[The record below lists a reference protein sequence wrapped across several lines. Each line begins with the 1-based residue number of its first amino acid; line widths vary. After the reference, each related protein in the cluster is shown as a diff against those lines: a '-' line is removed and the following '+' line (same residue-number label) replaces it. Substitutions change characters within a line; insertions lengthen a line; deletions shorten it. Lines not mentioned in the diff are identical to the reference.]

1 MSSIAYVT
9 DSKMLEMHRLNAHK
23 TMNFW
28 RLSNKINFSDFKKGD
43 LVFFLS
49 KDKKHLLKKE
59 KGIVGYGRL
68 KDIHLSSIKSMWNK
82 YKEENGFN
90 TYDEFIEALTKLSK
104 NNKLPDKISSFYLEN
119 VNFFQAPI
127 YLSECG
133 MKISNNVES
142 YIYLKADDVTLKIL
156 EYAKASPDL
165 WSNSD
170 ISNIEEDEL
179 RFKLAVAHKNI
190 GDYKLNEKL
199 SKRTNRVLKKYIKD
213 NDCEFVPGSNQELFR
228 IIGNKLEI
236 LLYNDKEVEKRLLI
250 GQAILY
256 MHYLNDFDISF
267 KFLNDDTNL
276 VSLINKP

>member
-142 YIYLKADDVTLKIL
+142 YIYLKADDITLKIL

-179 RFKLAVAHKNI
+179 RYKLTIAHKNI
-190 GDYKLNEKL
+190 GDIKLNEKL
-199 SKRTNRVLKKYIKD
+199 SKRTNRVLRKYIKD
-213 NDCEFVPGSNQELFR
+213 NDYEFVPGSNQELFR

-256 MHYLNDFDISF
+256 MHYLSDFDISF

>member
-179 RFKLAVAHKNI
+179 RFKLAIAHKNI

-213 NDCEFVPGSNQELFR
+213 NDYEFVPGSNQELFR

>member
-1 MSSIAYVT
+1 MSSIAYIT

-28 RLSNKINFSDFKKGD
+28 RLSNKTNFSDFNKGD

-49 KDKKHLLKKE
+49 KDKQHQLKKE

-68 KDIHLSSIKSMWNK
+68 KEIYLTSVKNMWK
-82 YKEENGFN
+82 KFGKENGFN
-90 TYDEFIEALTKLSK
+90 TYEEFEESLIKLSK
-104 NNKLPDKISSFYLEN
+104 DNKLPNKISSFYLEN
-119 VNFFQAPI
+119 VSFFQAPI

-142 YIYLKADDVTLKIL
+142 YIYLKPDDVTLKIL
-156 EYAKASPDL
+156 EFAKSSPDL

-170 ISNIEEDEL
+170 TSNIEIDEL
-179 RFKLAVAHKNI
+179 RYRLALTHKTI
-190 GDYKLNEKL
+190 GDYKLNDKL
-199 SKRTNRVLKKYIKD
+199 SKRTNRVLRKFIKE
-213 NDCEFVPGSNQELFR
+213 NDYEFIPGSNQELFR

-256 MHYLNDFDISF
+256 MHYLNDVDIDF

>member
-1 MSSIAYVT
+1 MSSIAYIT

-28 RLSNKINFSDFKKGD
+28 RLSNKINFSDFNKGD

-49 KDKKHLLKKE
+49 KDKQHQLKKE

-68 KDIHLSSIKSMWNK
+68 KEIYLTSVKNMWK
-82 YKEENGFN
+82 KFGKENGFN
-90 TYDEFIEALTKLSK
+90 TYEEFEESLIKLSK
-104 NNKLPDKISSFYLEN
+104 DNKLPNKISSFYLEN
-119 VNFFQAPI
+119 VSFFQAPI

-142 YIYLKADDVTLKIL
+142 YIYLKPDDVTLKIL
-156 EYAKASPDL
+156 EFAKSSPDL

-170 ISNIEEDEL
+170 TSNIEIDEL
-179 RFKLAVAHKNI
+179 RYRLALTHKTI
-190 GDYKLNEKL
+190 GDYKLNDKL
-199 SKRTNRVLKKYIKD
+199 SKRTNRVLRKFIKE
-213 NDCEFVPGSNQELFR
+213 NDYEFIPGSNQELFR

-256 MHYLNDFDISF
+256 MHYLNDVDIDF